1 MIYDECMKTKK
12 TSKLD
17 MAISYLRSDKSMA
30 IVDERLGTR
39 WNSDTEL
46 ETRIGVVPTNRPSS
60 IDDLNSFERELVK
73 SLRRMGLRVTE
84 NYAQYRSN
92 ANLDFGTFFFS
103 DVMGKKRTE
112 ISLRDDRT
120 LELLKIGGKKVL
132 GSVDVM
138 LTVGIDVYPT
148 KRIYDG
154 GVDGTISSM
163 QFANCLYYD
172 GLKKYLPSFTK
183 DKQLLYVAPQ
193 HA

>member
-1 MIYDECMKTKK
+1 
-12 TSKLD
+12 
-17 MAISYLRSDKSMA
+17 MA

-46 ETRIGVVPTNRPSS
+46 ETRIGVVPTDKPSS
-60 IDDLNSFERELVK
+60 IDELNGFERELVK

-92 ANLDFGTFFFS
+92 ASLDFGTFFFS
-103 DVMGKKRTE
+103 DALGKKKTE
-112 ISLRDDRT
+112 ISLRDERT

-132 GSVDVM
+132 GAVDVM

-154 GVDGTISSM
+154 GVDGAISSM

-183 DKQLLYVAPQ
+183 DRQLLYIVPQ